1 MFLDGQVLVIA
12 CFALALNLLLWS
24 RKDNV
29 VAMDVQ
35 LYSRDVL
42 HLDKAGCDLKR
53 DRGQVKG
60 GQQVGVAELGGK
72 RHAEHVEGGAHRGGA
87 DPQRAARSRDQP

>member
-1 MFLDGQVLVIA
+1 MSLDGQVLVIA

-53 DRGQVKG
+53 DRGQ
-60 GQQVGVAELGGK
+60 
-72 RHAEHVEGGAHRGGA
+72 
-87 DPQRAARSRDQP
+87 